1 MFVTIANLI
10 PVLVNF
16 IFDGIYISF
25 WFFLIGREYYR
36 KLISPLINEMNE
48 LKKKQDILYESMQ
61 KLKVIIDI
69 DKDAED
75 DMSTNI
81 NMLKRDLDSTY
92 RVFSKRLDKIEEEVY
107 INESNISDKDES
119 NTEKSTE
126 ESTEESTEVYT
137 EEKDILPIQNHI
149 TFPHFT
155 IFEESNYKP
164 TKEKTPFKELKE
176 DTRLI
181 SDQLAKY
188 FNKKSGV
195 CMTFNEVYTPIWEQL
210 DSELESIDNKL
221 RKLFGISENE
231 DYEIT
236 SANLSKYLEPHLKKL
251 LA

>member
-10 PVLVNF
+10 PVMINF
-16 IFDGIYISF
+16 LFDGIYISF

-48 LKKKQDILYESMQ
+48 LKKKHDILYESMQ
-61 KLKVIIDI
+61 KLKIIIDI
-69 DKDAED
+69 DKDTED
-75 DMSTNI
+75 DVSN
-81 NMLKRDLDSTY
+81 NLKMLQREIDSIH
-92 RVFSKRLDKIEEEVY
+92 RVLSKRLNKIEEELL
-107 INESNISDKDES
+107 SSDTNSLDNDETH
-119 NTEKSTE
+119 NTE
-126 ESTEESTEVYT
+126 ESNEEPNEEPN

-155 IFEESNYKP
+155 MFEESNYKP
-164 TKEKTPFKELKE
+164 TKNKSPFKELKE

-181 SDQLAKY
+181 SDQLAK
-188 FNKKSGV
+188 FLNKKKGS
-195 CMTFNEVYTPIWEQL
+195 CMTFNEAYTPIWETL
-210 DSELESIDNKL
+210 GSDLLDNKL
-221 RKLFGISENE
+221 RKLFGITENE